1 LGIVF
6 VSFNF
11 SYDLNVKICNDWLY
25 SLESIR
31 NCSTF
36 SQPHNAIKEYFA
48 LLANKRH
55 NIASFQS
62 APSFYSIMLY
72 ASIILILSFAVLV
85 WSADKFVYGA
95 SGLARNLGVSPMII
109 GLTIVAMGS
118 SAPEIMVSANAAL
131 NDATDTSVGNALGS
145 NITNILLVLG
155 LTCLVRPLMV
165 SSSTLRREMPILL
178 GFSLLAWYLL
188 SDNHLSR
195 IEGALLLALFFGF
208 IGFLIYLAK
217 HTKDKSDPLLTEAE
231 DEIPTDLPTLNA
243 ILWVIAGLIM
253 LPLSAHFLVDSAIV
267 IAKFFGMSELIIGLT
282 IIAIGTSL
290 PELAAC
296 IAGVLKGEDDMAIG
310 NIIGS
315 NIFNI
320 LAVLSVGS
328 LINPSDID
336 SNAASRDIFV
346 MLGATLMLL
355 FMALNFRGTRRINRI
370 EGGILLFGFIGYQFV
385 LFA

>member
-1 LGIVF
+1 
-6 VSFNF
+6 
-11 SYDLNVKICNDWLY
+11 
-25 SLESIR
+25 
-31 NCSTF
+31 
-36 SQPHNAIKEYFA
+36 
-48 LLANKRH
+48 
-55 NIASFQS
+55 
-62 APSFYSIMLY
+62 MLY